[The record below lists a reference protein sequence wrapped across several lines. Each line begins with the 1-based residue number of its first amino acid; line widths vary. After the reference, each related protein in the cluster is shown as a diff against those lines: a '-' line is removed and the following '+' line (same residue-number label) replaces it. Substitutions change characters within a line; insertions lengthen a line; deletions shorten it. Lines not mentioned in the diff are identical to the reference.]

1 MNFEFDAVCERRRR
15 MTIELPHVRAA
26 GSGRSPLEQA
36 FYSLFITLQVK
47 LDGAVTTIAHPPG
60 DTAPRRFTTERVAKT
75 DALDMTDDGAVD
87 GANRH
92 AARAQRHAP

>member
-1 MNFEFDAVCERRRR
+1 MNFEFDAVRERRHR
-15 MTIELPHVRAA
+15 MAIELPNMRAA
-26 GSGRSPLEQA
+26 GSGRGPLEQC
-36 FYSLFITLQVK
+36 FYSLFIALQVK
-47 LDGAVTTIAHPPG
+47 LDGTVTTVAHPSD
-60 DTAPRRFTTERVAKT
+60 DTAPSRFTTQRIAKT